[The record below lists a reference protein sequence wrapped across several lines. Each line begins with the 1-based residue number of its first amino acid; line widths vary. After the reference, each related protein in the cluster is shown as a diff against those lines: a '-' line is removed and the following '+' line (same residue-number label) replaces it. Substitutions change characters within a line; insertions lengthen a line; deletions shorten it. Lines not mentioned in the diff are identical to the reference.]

1 MATKVSYSLSE
12 IRDALR
18 KRIPDRVGMGLKT
31 VFMTTKYGDVTVT
44 DKYVQYPGNG
54 HKTLWWTG
62 LKSTVLR

>member
-31 VFMTTKYGDVTVT
+31 VFMTTKYGEVTVT
-44 DKYVQYPGNG
+44 DKYVQYPMLCGF
-54 HKTLWWTG
+54 KDAA
-62 LKSTVLR
+62 

>member
-31 VFMTTKYGDVTVT
+31 VFMTTKYGDVTVM
-44 DKYVQYPGNG
+44 DKYVQYPMLCGFQDAA
-54 HKTLWWTG
+54 
-62 LKSTVLR
+62 

>member
-44 DKYVQYPGNG
+44 DK
-54 HKTLWWTG
+54 TLWWTG